1 LIIIGII
8 VFYAL
13 MIIFSDITLLIKHFQ
28 NFELSFIFLILPLA
42 FCSFFIRGLRW
53 NMLLQSIDI
62 SIPLKQSI
70 LIYFAGMGLGV
81 TPGRMGEIVKSHI
94 LKKDFSKPISKTGPI
109 ILVERYY
116 DLVGVILIS
125 TIGIWF
131 VNIDKIIIIFAL
143 ILAISILV
151 LSQRKKIVESVLK
164 KTTKIPFVKKYTK
177 NIIQS
182 YETIQILLR
191 PKIFAKGI
199 VFSISAWGIELLAV
213 YLTFQGFGIDL
224 NFSLIALIFIMSI
237 IMGAIS
243 FVPGGIGVTEGGMIG
258 FLLLYGI
265 DYTTASASVL
275 AVRLFTLWFSVI
287 IGIIALKIKI

>member
-1 LIIIGII
+1 
-8 VFYAL
+8 
-13 MIIFSDITLLIKHFQ
+13 MIIFSDITLLIEHFQ

-62 SIPLKQSI
+62 NIPLKQSI
-70 LIYFAGMGLGV
+70 LIYFAGMGMGV
-81 TPGRMGEIVKSHI
+81 TPGKIGEIVKSHI

-109 ILVERYY
+109 VLVERYY

-164 KTTKIPFVKKYTK
+164 KTSKIPFVKKYTE

-182 YETIQILLR
+182 YGTIQILLR
-191 PKIFAKGI
+191 PKIYAKGI
-199 VFSISAWGIELLAV
+199 VYSVSSWGIESLAV

-224 NFSLIALIFIMSI
+224 SFPLIALIFIMSTI
-237 IMGAIS
+237 VGAIS

-258 FLLLYGI
+258 FLLLYDI
-265 DYTTASASVL
+265 DYTTAFASVL
-275 AVRLFTLWFSVI
+275 AVRIFTLWFSVI
-287 IGIIALKIKI
+287 IGLIALKIKI

>member
-1 LIIIGII
+1 
-8 VFYAL
+8 